1 MEGIKLTV
9 TSKTVTADSIE
20 LTLNGNDIMVLIKA
34 DESYSYRL
42 DLSIGSELWLVNGP
56 TSWTA

>member
-1 MEGIKLTV
+1 MEGIKLAV

-56 TSWTA
+56 PSWSA